1 VVKIAHVAL
10 VTFRE
15 ALRRKVQVSLV
26 VFGSFLILA
35 SFLVSRL
42 TLGYQHRILADLG
55 LSAMSLVGCLL
66 AVFVGATL
74 VAGDIERR
82 VLYGILAKP
91 ASRTEYLLGRYA
103 GLALL
108 LLVNLAVMAAVLA
121 LVLVVEAGGLRD
133 LDRPLLAAFGMMGVQ
148 FLVVGAIAILFS
160 SITSSTLAAILG
172 LSVVVAGH
180 LTNEMRALWQDEGTR
195 WLAKAI
201 WYAVPNLGA
210 LSLNEAVIYRTPVPA
225 DAWSAALYAVLYSA
239 AALAIA
245 SVGFERRDLK

>member
-1 VVKIAHVAL
+1 MKILHLAL

-15 ALRRKVQVSLV
+15 TLRRKVQVSLV

-35 SFLVSRL
+35 SFVVSRL
-42 TLGYQHRILADLG
+42 TIGHQHRILADLG
-55 LSAMSLVGCLL
+55 LSAMSLVGQLL

-82 VLYGILAKP
+82 VLYPIIAKP
-91 ASRTEYLLGRYA
+91 VSRTEYLLGRYA
-103 GLALL
+103 GLAIL

-121 LVLVVEAGGLRD
+121 LVLVAEAGGLATVD
-133 LDRPLLAAFGMMGVQ
+133 GPLLAAFAMLGVQ
-148 FLVVGAIAILFS
+148 FLVVGAVAILFS
-160 SITSSTLAAILG
+160 SVTSSTLAAILG
-172 LSVVVAGH
+172 LSMVVAGH
-180 LTNEMRALWQDEGTR
+180 LTNEMRALWQDESTR

-210 LSLNEAVIYRTPVPA
+210 LSLNDAVIYRTPVTA
-225 DAWSAALYAVLYSA
+225 GAWTAALYAGLYSA

-245 SVGFERRDLK
+245 SLGFERRDMK

>member
-1 VVKIAHVAL
+1 VKIALVAL

-15 ALRRKVQVSLV
+15 VLRRKVQVSLV
-26 VFGSFLILA
+26 VFGAFLILA
-35 SFLVSRL
+35 SFMMSRL
-42 TLGYQHRILADLG
+42 TIGHQHRILADLG

-74 VAGDIERR
+74 VAGDLERR
-82 VLYGILAKP
+82 VLYAVIAKP
-91 ASRTEYLLGRYA
+91 VSRTEYLLGRYA

-108 LLVNLAVMAAVLA
+108 LVVNLAVMAAVLA

-133 LDRPLLAAFGMMGVQ
+133 LDLPLLAAFGMLGVQ
-148 FLVVGAIAILFS
+148 FLVVGAVAILFS

-172 LSVVVAGH
+172 LSLVVAGH

-210 LSLNEAVIYRTPVPA
+210 LSLNEAVIYRTPVTA
-225 DAWSAALYAVLYSA
+225 EAWSAALYAALYAA

-245 SVGFERRDLK
+245 SFGFERRDMK

>member
-1 VVKIAHVAL
+1 MKIALIAL

-15 ALRRKVQVSLV
+15 VLRRKVQVSLV

-35 SFLVSRL
+35 SFMISQL
-42 TLGYQHRILADLG
+42 TLGHQHRILADLG
-55 LSAMSLVGCLL
+55 LSAMSLIGSLL

-82 VLYGILAKP
+82 VLHAVIAKP
-91 ASRTEYLLGRYA
+91 VSRTEYVLGRYA
-103 GLALL
+103 GLAV
-108 LLVNLAVMAAVLA
+108 LLVVNLVIMAAVLS
-121 LVLVVEAGGLRD
+121 LVLVVEGGTRD
-133 LDRPLLAAFGMMGVQ
+133 VDVPLLAAFGMMGVQ
-148 FLVVGAIAILFS
+148 FLVVGAVAILFS

-201 WYAVPNLGA
+201 WYVVPNLGA
-210 LSLNEAVIYRTPVPA
+210 LSLNEAVIYRTPVTA
-225 DAWSAALYAVLYSA
+225 EAWSAALYAVLYAA

-245 SVGFERRDLK
+245 SFGFERRDMK